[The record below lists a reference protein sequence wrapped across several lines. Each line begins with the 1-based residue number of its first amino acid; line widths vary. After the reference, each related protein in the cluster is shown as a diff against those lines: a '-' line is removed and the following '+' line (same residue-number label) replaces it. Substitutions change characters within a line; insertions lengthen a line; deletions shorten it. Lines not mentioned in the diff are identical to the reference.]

1 MGLLAF
7 SVQKLLPAAQGLYS
21 SITDVKTKEI
31 SLNRLINLFKISQ
44 KEAINLN
51 LFDINPVQINTLEL
65 RKTIGQPPQNN
76 SFYLNVDLKIERG
89 DSIAIIGK
97 TGSGKSSIINSILFN
112 YPLKKGDIIVNS
124 QAIRPKSKDYFNF
137 RSSISYV
144 PQASTIIGGGLK
156 ENIAFQRVITEEDE
170 YFYKLCC
177 QLACI
182 DNSLRIDLESN
193 DDLNYGKNLSGG
205 QIQRIAIA
213 RALFQR
219 RSILMM
225 SPQVHLIEKLRII
238 YCQILLIFI
247 MIKYL
252 LL

>member
-1 MGLLAF
+1 
-7 SVQKLLPAAQGLYS
+7 
-21 SITDVKTKEI
+21 
-31 SLNRLINLFKISQ
+31 
-44 KEAINLN
+44 
-51 LFDINPVQINTLEL
+51 
-65 RKTIGQPPQNN
+65 
-76 SFYLNVDLKIERG
+76 
-89 DSIAIIGK
+89 
-97 TGSGKSSIINSILFN
+97 FN

-170 YFYKLCC
+170 YFYKHCC

-182 DNSLRIDLESN
+182 DNSLRIDLELN
-193 DDLNYGKNLSGG
+193 NDLNYGKNLSGG

-219 RSILMM
+219 RSILVLDE
-225 SPQVHLIEKLRII
+225 STSALDRKTQSNILSNIIDYYNDKILITITHRLETLNMFQRILEIKKGCLLEK
-238 YCQILLIFI
+238 
-247 MIKYL
+247 K
-252 LL
+252 